1 MSVSVAQAQLY
12 FLAVTRILAVL
23 VHVPVLGGRLVP
35 NPVKVGLGLLLGLAM
50 LPWQPLPS
58 DAAALPA
65 AAFGF
70 AMGREA
76 LIGTM
81 AGFGAALTF
90 GAVQIAGDLMGIGSG
105 FGAGQIIN
113 PTFENTGS
121 VINNFFVM
129 IATLYFLAIN
139 GHLSF
144 LLGVARTFQLVP
156 LNAPLPQ
163 FTSETLVRMSA
174 QLITVGVQ
182 LALPVLGAV
191 LLTDLTL
198 GLLARVAPQ
207 VQVFFLGLPLKLA
220 VGLVGLAL
228 ALAALA
234 PSLTSLF
241 QALGE
246 RTLSILGV

>member
-1 MSVSVAQAQLY
+1 MTVSVAQAQLY

-35 NPVKVGLGLLLGLAM
+35 NPVKVGLGLLLGLVL
-50 LPWQPLPS
+50 LPWQPLPPGEAS
-58 DAAALPA
+58 LPA

-129 IATLYFLAIN
+129 IATLYFLALN

-156 LNAPLPQ
+156 LNMPLPLL
-163 FTSETLVRMSA
+163 TSETLIRMSA

-207 VQVFFLGLPLKLA
+207 VQVFFLGLPLKLG

-234 PSLTSLF
+234 PSLTALF

-246 RTLSILGV
+246 RTLSILGS